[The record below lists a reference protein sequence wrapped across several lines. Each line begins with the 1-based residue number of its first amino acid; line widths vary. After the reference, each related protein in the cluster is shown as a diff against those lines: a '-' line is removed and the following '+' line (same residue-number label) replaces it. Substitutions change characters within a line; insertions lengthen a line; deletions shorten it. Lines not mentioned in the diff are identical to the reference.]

1 MTWQPYHEAMFSPCF
16 TSCACLMNTQ
26 YAKYTWAPVTGDVKR
41 IHNDSNME
49 GGWRDRKYQMSI
61 FAVSKRGFW
70 VGLTGRFNEVREKI
84 GRCVDVIDSRINTL
98 TRGLFTFSHFLCTIK
113 RLRSASQLWLIPG
126 SLHCLPPFPLK
137 VSRPVFISPHMCIS
151 GV

>member
-1 MTWQPYHEAMFSPCF
+1 
-16 TSCACLMNTQ
+16 
-26 YAKYTWAPVTGDVKR
+26 
-41 IHNDSNME
+41 
-49 GGWRDRKYQMSI
+49 MSI

-84 GRCVDVIDSRINTL
+84 GRRIDVIDSRINTL

-126 SLHCLPPFPLK
+126 SLYCLPPFPLK
-137 VSRPVFISPHMCIS
+137 VSRPVFICVPHICVYKWCVDIYECVMSAENACVGVYRQDCAKFRIEELAPFQFMCEFELATHHRELN
-151 GV
+151 